1 MCGRVAFLHC
11 IAKVCEKFV
20 NFERIFFGMNP
31 ALCVDRAVFEIIY
44 IYLFFLVSI
53 VKSECLAKK
62 FKVGGKDGVEIYNS
76 EAVTV

>member
-1 MCGRVAFLHC
+1 
-11 IAKVCEKFV
+11 
-20 NFERIFFGMNP
+20 MNP

-44 IYLFFLVSI
+44 ISSFFFTVSI